1 MGLERGVYPAC
12 KSLISLLRCVKGSDS
27 VCESA
32 AGRKGRKSRQSLTG
46 ERGGS
51 LERSFIFC
59 HILVPA
65 DCPGVTG
72 G

>member
-1 MGLERGVYPAC
+1 MFLSLEQEEKEG
-12 KSLISLLRCVKGSDS
+12 K
-27 VCESA
+27 
-32 AGRKGRKSRQSLTG
+32 AG
-46 ERGGS
+46 RGGS
-51 LERSFIFC
+51 LERPFIFC